1 MKMAQDHGE
10 DLAGKVAVITG
21 GASGIGLAIALEA
34 ARQGMKVAL
43 ADLSEERLAE
53 ARKAV
58 EAAGAETITVAT
70 DVSKLADVQR
80 LHDRT
85 VEVLGDP
92 WLVANNAGIT
102 KLSLTW
108 DHSEAD
114 WKRMFDINVGGVVNG
129 LLAFLPGLRQ
139 RKSGHIINTASA
151 AGLVT
156 ISAASAYV
164 ASKHAVVGLSETLYR
179 ELVAS
184 RSGVGV
190 SVLCPALVKTNIMK
204 SETAGKSED
213 ADAMKSSHAME
224 PSEVADQ
231 VFAAIAAKQFWIL
244 THAAHMEPYI
254 RARAE
259 EMVTQSNPSHA
270 SVDPD
275 VAKSSSAVTGV
286 DFVNSGDA

>member
-1 MKMAQDHGE
+1 MTQNSKE
-10 DLAGKVAVITG
+10 SLSGKVAVITG
-21 GASGIGLAIALEA
+21 GASGIGLALALEA

-43 ADLSEERLAE
+43 ADLNPERLDE
-53 ARKAV
+53 ARKVV
-58 EAAGAETITVAT
+58 EAAGAETLTVAT
-70 DVSKLADVQR
+70 DVSRLADIQR

-85 VEVLGDP
+85 TEVLGDP

-102 KLSLTW
+102 KLALTW

-114 WKRMFDINVGGVVNG
+114 WRRMFDINVGGVING
-129 LLAFLPGLRQ
+129 LLVFLPGLRQ
-139 RKSGHIINTASA
+139 RKSGHIVNTASA

-156 ISAASAYV
+156 IPAASAYV

-184 RSGVGV
+184 RAGVGV

-204 SETAGKSED
+204 SETTSASPD

-224 PSEVADQ
+224 PSDVANQ

-244 THAAHMEPYI
+244 THAAHMKPYI
-254 RARAE
+254 LTRAG
-259 EMVTQSNPSHA
+259 EMVTQTNPGRA

-275 VAKSSSAVTGV
+275 VAKSSSAVTGI
-286 DFVNSGDA
+286 DFLASP

>member
-1 MKMAQDHGE
+1 MTQVSNKN
-10 DLAGKVAVITG
+10 LSGKVAVITG
-21 GASGIGLAIALEA
+21 GASGIGLALVLEA

-43 ADLSEERLAE
+43 ADLSQERLDD
-53 ARKAV
+53 ARKVV
-58 EAAGAETITVAT
+58 EAAGAETLTVVT
-70 DVSKLADVQR
+70 DVSKRADVQT

-85 VEVLGDP
+85 AAVLGDP
-92 WLVANNAGIT
+92 WLVVNNAGIT
-102 KLSLTW
+102 KLALTW
-108 DHSEAD
+108 EHSEAD

-139 RKSGHIINTASA
+139 RKSGHIVNTASA

-156 ISAASAYV
+156 IPAASAYV

-179 ELVAS
+179 ELMAS
-184 RSGVGV
+184 HSGVGV

-204 SETAGKSED
+204 SETAGASPE
-213 ADAMKSSHAME
+213 ADAMRSSHAME
-224 PSEVADQ
+224 PSDVADQ

-254 RARAE
+254 LARAG
-259 EMVTQSNPSHA
+259 EMVTQTNPGHA

-275 VAKSSSAVTGV
+275 VAKSSSALTGV
-286 DFVNSGDA
+286 DFVTSP

>member
-1 MKMAQDHGE
+1 MADQDN
-10 DLAGKVAVITG
+10 DNLNGKVAVITG
-21 GASGIGLAIALEA
+21 GASGIGLALAVEA
-34 ARQGMKVAL
+34 ARKGMKVAL
-43 ADLSEERLAE
+43 ADLSLEKLEE
-53 ARKAV
+53 ARKTV
-58 EAAGAETITVAT
+58 EAAGGETIVVKT
-70 DVSKLADVQR
+70 DVSKLADVVA
-80 LHDRT
+80 LHDAT
-85 VEVLGDP
+85 SKSLGDP

-102 KLSLTW
+102 KLALTW

-129 LLAFLPGLRQ
+129 LLTFLPGLRE
-139 RKSGHIINTASA
+139 RKSGHILNTASA
-151 AGLVT
+151 AGLIT
-156 ISAASAYV
+156 IPAASAYV

-204 SETAGKSED
+204 SETTGAPPS

-224 PSEVADQ
+224 PSEVARQ
-231 VFAAIAAKQFWIL
+231 VFAAIARQQFWIL

-254 RARAE
+254 RSRAM
-259 EMVTQSNPSHA
+259 EMVTQSNPSRE

-275 VAKSSSAVTGV
+275 VAESSSAITGV
-286 DFVNSGDA
+286 DFVAAV